1 MLTVSDQYET
11 EMKRLIRPQ
20 PFVRVVYGFVNNEA
34 HKSSSIDSTEMIDIL
49 EDYGT
54 KIADVINFPESFKSL
69 ASFEQDRMRIG
80 NDMYIYDD
88 KNEVTYDR
96 ILSSHLCNYEG
107 IFDDVL
113 PTVAFKFDQSQDIYG
128 LTIAFDVING
138 TYSPDFTI
146 ETTNISGIT
155 RSMNITDCDSFE
167 WIKGDLS
174 LNGIIEMKI
183 IINKWSV
190 PNQRCRINK
199 INFGV
204 QLTFTN
210 KEMSDSSFSHKKSMD
225 LLSLELSSNSLQ
237 FSINNLDQSFNPL
250 NPNGYWRYT
259 QPNQELEVYYGMLLE
274 NDKTEWFKADT
285 LYLNDQPKSESYK
298 VTFNCID
305 RFNCMELDVYGA
317 QIKEQYTQNG
327 ITLWD
332 LANTIFDYY
341 WEQTKETVE
350 YKLDEC
356 LKDIVTLNPYMEA
369 IDIKQALQLIA
380 NAGHCVLYCD
390 ENGVITFKNAIDPK
404 ISFEDNGHVEIS
416 NLRQAFESTKL
427 PQYNYASFQLNYMN
441 GDKENMIIVPDNLD
455 ELEQTGF
462 ISDKISLEDCSFQE
476 NPTIEISYSLPTSMY
491 EIPIVFDSVGNEY
504 ATDFT
509 LNYYLKN
516 ELIETFNVNDNT
528 FEKYTVL
535 NNVDSFDKLEIIIN
549 KWSKPHHRCVINS
562 IGFGRVNDFYLDY
575 DNAMDDPKITSFSQ
589 IQRIDINYCDK
600 YSLGDAQETQVISY
614 AIEDSNVIFKV
625 GHNRMINK
633 KIYIKNDDVE
643 TQVSGVKW
651 IYNFA
656 TYSVFE
662 IDKKYLSAGDIVI
675 KGEELKN
682 QTYVKSIE
690 YNEKGSIKQ
699 FNNPLVSSI
708 DNAQQISDWLHDYI
722 AKTNTV
728 SISYRGNPEVQPFD
742 IIYAQSDFEKV
753 MTCRTTKN
761 EINFDTALSGTWEGI
776 KL

>member
-1 MLTVSDQYET
+1 M
-11 EMKRLIRPQ
+11 
-20 PFVRVVYGFVNNEA
+20 
-34 HKSSSIDSTEMIDIL
+34 
-49 EDYGT
+49 
-54 KIADVINFPESFKSL
+54 
-69 ASFEQDRMRIG
+69 
-80 NDMYIYDD
+80 
-88 KNEVTYDR
+88 
-96 ILSSHLCNYEG
+96 
-107 IFDDVL
+107 
-113 PTVAFKFDQSQDIYG
+113 
-128 LTIAFDVING
+128 
-138 TYSPDFTI
+138 
-146 ETTNISGIT
+146 
-155 RSMNITDCDSFE
+155 
-167 WIKGDLS
+167 
-174 LNGIIEMKI
+174 
-183 IINKWSV
+183 
-190 PNQRCRINK
+190 
-199 INFGV
+199 
-204 QLTFTN
+204 
-210 KEMSDSSFSHKKSMD
+210 
-225 LLSLELSSNSLQ
+225 
-237 FSINNLDQSFNPL
+237 
-250 NPNGYWRYT
+250 
-259 QPNQELEVYYGMLLE
+259 
-274 NDKTEWFKADT
+274 
-285 LYLNDQPKSESYK
+285 
-298 VTFNCID
+298 
-305 RFNCMELDVYGA
+305 
-317 QIKEQYTQNG
+317 
-327 ITLWD
+327 
-332 LANTIFDYY
+332 
-341 WEQTKETVE
+341 
-350 YKLDEC
+350 
-356 LKDIVTLNPYMEA
+356 NPYMEA

-416 NLRQAFESTKL
+416 NLRQVFESTKL
-427 PQYNYASFQLNYMN
+427 PQYSYASFQLNYMN

>member
-1 MLTVSDQYET
+1 MLTVSDQYKT
-11 EMKRLIRPQ
+11 EMKNLIRPQ
-20 PFVRVVYGFVNNEA
+20 PFVKVVYGFVNNEA
-34 HKSSSIDSTEMIDIL
+34 HKSASVNLNTSIDIL
-49 EDYGT
+49 EQYGT
-54 KIADVINFPESFKSL
+54 VPKDVIAFPKKFKSL
-69 ASFEQDRMRIG
+69 ASFEQDRMKIG

-88 KNEVTYDR
+88 ADEIAYDR
-96 ILSSHLCNYEG
+96 ILSEHLCNYKG
-107 IFDDVL
+107 IFDEVS
-113 PTVAFKFDQSQDIYG
+113 PTVMFKFAQSQDIYG
-128 LTIAFDVING
+128 LTIDFDIVNK
-138 TYSPDFTI
+138 TYSTDFII
-146 ETTNISGIT
+146 ETTNISGVT
-155 RSMNITDCDSFE
+155 RSINVTDCDSFE
-167 WIKGDLS
+167 WKKRDLS

-199 INFGV
+199 IDFGI
-204 QLTFTN
+204 QLTFGN
-210 KEMSDSSFSHKKSMD
+210 KELSDSSFSHKKSID

-250 NPNGYWRYT
+250 NPEGYWKYT
-259 QPNQELEVYYGMLLE
+259 QPKQELEVYYGMLLE
-274 NDKTEWFKADT
+274 SNKTEWFKADT

-305 RFNCMELDVYGA
+305 RFNCMKLDVYGT
-317 QIKEQYTQNG
+317 QIRDDYTKNG

-332 LANTIFDYY
+332 LANAIFDFY

-380 NAGHCVLYCD
+380 NAGHCILYCD

-404 ISFEDNGHVEIS
+404 ISFDDNGHVEIS

-427 PQYNYASFQLNYMN
+427 PQYSYASFQLNYMN
-441 GDKENMIIVPDNLD
+441 GDEENMIIVPDNLD

-462 ISDKISLEDCSFQE
+462 ISDKVSLEDCSFQE

-491 EIPIVFDSVGNEY
+491 EIPLVFDSVGNEY

-528 FEKYTVL
+528 SDKYTVL

-549 KWSKPHHRCVINS
+549 KWSKPFHRCVINS

-600 YSLGDAQETQVISY
+600 YEIGDTQEIQANSY
-614 AIEDSNVIFKV
+614 SIDGNKAIFKV
-625 GHNRMINK
+625 SHSRIINK
-633 KIYIKNDDVE
+633 KIYSKFDDIE
-643 TQVSGVKW
+643 IEITGVKM
-651 IYNFA
+651 IYDFA

-662 IDKKYLSAGDIVI
+662 MDKNSAMLGTVII
-675 KGEELKN
+675 KGQELKN
-682 QTYVKSIE
+682 QTYVQSIDYE
-690 YNEKGSIKQ
+690 EKGSIKQ
-699 FNNPLVSSI
+699 FSNPLVSSI
-708 DNAQQISDWLHDYI
+708 DDAQQISDWLHDYI
-722 AKTNTV
+722 AKTNTI
-728 SISYRGNPEVQPFD
+728 SINYRGNPEVQPFD

-753 MTCRTTKN
+753 MTCRTKKN